1 MMMMV
6 AAAAAVSA
14 TVSMAVT
21 TVGLRAV
28 TMTEVAELVTEEMA
42 VVAGSSD
49 GQPASVAAPMVGAKA
64 NP

>member
-1 MMMMV
+1 MTRMMMMV

-21 TVGLRAV
+21 TVVLRAV

-49 GQPASVAAPMVGAKA
+49 GHRLRRQW
-64 NP
+64 